1 MSRPKPTAPAAVY
14 SSGGTPAE
22 EELLGY
28 QRSPVDLL
36 RVCIF
41 AVIAAALI
49 VVMLLVQ
56 DSVVRL
62 EGDAVRFLDRL
73 PGTIERI
80 IHGSLEWLGFVVI
93 GAIVLVPLVTKR
105 FRLFGYVFVADVF
118 AIGAMALVLHF
129 VDRSTPKAIVA
140 QLTAR
145 DGITVATT
153 SGALGIAVWTA
164 SFIVLGPFLVSRWRR
179 AGKIGI
185 TVLVVIRLV
194 VSYNLPGTLIMA
206 LPIGATIGAAVLYA
220 FGRPDRRPSAARITK
235 ALVNDGLAVRQLS
248 ILATDTPGS
257 TRCEAV
263 LEDGSQLHVRVS
275 GEERR
280 AADLLNRLYR
290 FIRYK
295 HAGDDRP
302 FASLEQ
308 SIEHEALMTYAARD
322 AGVRTPK
329 VRGIAPTGLESV
341 LIAYDHLDGRPFGDL
356 KVLPSDDRSVD
367 DDGGGPVETGSKDP
381 TALDDAQVRDAFAQL
396 VSLRRRQIAHRR
408 IGPDSLIL
416 GADGLV
422 SLVDFA
428 FGELAADD
436 AALDADV
443 AQALVA
449 VALLAG
455 PERSVR
461 PAVEVLG
468 ADAVVRALP
477 RLQTQALDQPTR
489 KALRPHKHLL
499 DDLQRAARQETDVED
514 VQLAQLERVD
524 KKTVLMLVVL
534 AAATYAM
541 LPQIANV
548 PKMVQRLGEAN
559 WWWMPVIAT
568 FTAVTYVGGAAGL
581 AGAVPIRLRPGPL
594 TVSQLAASFT
604 GTLAPAGV
612 GGMALSARF
621 LQKQGVDKAVA
632 VSAVGLTT
640 VAGFLVHMSMLAIF
654 VIWAGRRAFRGV
666 SLPKPESLLIG
677 LAVVA
682 VLAGL
687 ALLVPATRR
696 LLRERVW
703 PTIKR
708 SADGVSDVVRRP
720 AKMLELFGGSALVTF
735 GNMFALYFAVVA
747 LGGGLPLAS
756 IGAVYL
762 IGASVA
768 SVAPTPGGMGAIEAA
783 LVSGLVAAGLTNAAA
798 VPAVI
803 LFRLITFWLPN
814 LPGWIGFRWLQR
826 HEYI

>member
-164 SFIVLGPFLVSRWRR
+164 SFIVLGPFVVSRWRR

-206 LPIGATIGAAVLYA
+206 LPTGSTPRAAGPSA
-220 FGRPDRRPSAARITK
+220 CRRPDRRPGAARITK

-308 SIEHEALMTYAARD
+308 SIEHEALMAYVARD
-322 AGVRTPK
+322 AGVRTPG
-329 VRGIAPTGLESV
+329 VRAVAPTGLDSV
-341 LIAYDHLDGRPFGDL
+341 LIAYDRVEGCRIDELDAGTLGDA
-356 KVLPSDDRSVD
+356 
-367 DDGGGPVETGSKDP
+367 
-381 TALDDAQVRDAFAQL
+381 ALDDAGVRDAFAQL
-396 VSLRRRQIAHRR
+396 AAMRGRRVAHRR
-408 IGPDSLIL
+408 VGQSTLIV
-416 GADGLV
+416 GAEGSV

-428 FGELAADD
+428 FGTLAADD
-436 AALDADV
+436 SLLAGDV

-449 VALLAG
+449 IALIAG
-455 PERSVR
+455 AKRTTPI
-461 PAVEVLG
+461 AIDVLG
-468 ADAVVRALP
+468 SDAVVAALP
-477 RLQTQALDQPTR
+477 RLQPQALAQPTR
-489 KALRPHKHLL
+489 EALRRHKGLL
-499 DDLQRAARQETDVED
+499 DDLQRQIREATDVED

>member
-164 SFIVLGPFLVSRWRR
+164 SFIVLGPFVVSRWRR

-308 SIEHEALMTYAARD
+308 SIEHEALMAYVARD
-322 AGVRTPK
+322 AGVRTPG
-329 VRGIAPTGLESV
+329 VRAVAPTGLDSV
-341 LIAYDHLDGRPFGDL
+341 LIAYDRVEGCRIDELDAGTLGDA
-356 KVLPSDDRSVD
+356 
-367 DDGGGPVETGSKDP
+367 
-381 TALDDAQVRDAFAQL
+381 ALDDAGVRDAFAQL
-396 VSLRRRQIAHRR
+396 AAMRGRRVAHRR
-408 IGPDSLIL
+408 VGQSTLIV
-416 GADGLV
+416 GAEGSV

-428 FGELAADD
+428 FGTLAADD
-436 AALDADV
+436 SLLAGDV

-449 VALLAG
+449 IALIAG
-455 PERSVR
+455 AKRTTPI
-461 PAVEVLG
+461 AIDVLG
-468 ADAVVRALP
+468 SDAVVAALP
-477 RLQTQALDQPTR
+477 RLQPQALAQPTR
-489 KALRPHKHLL
+489 EALRRHKGLL
-499 DDLQRAARQETDVED
+499 DDLQRQIREATDVED

>member
-164 SFIVLGPFLVSRWRR
+164 SFIVLGPFVVSRWRR

-308 SIEHEALMTYAARD
+308 SIEHEALMAYVARD
-322 AGVRTPK
+322 AGVRTPG
-329 VRGIAPTGLESV
+329 VRAVAPTGLDSV
-341 LIAYDHLDGRPFGDL
+341 LIAYDRVEGCRIDELDAGTLGDA
-356 KVLPSDDRSVD
+356 
-367 DDGGGPVETGSKDP
+367 
-381 TALDDAQVRDAFAQL
+381 ALDDAGVRDAFAQL
-396 VSLRRRQIAHRR
+396 AAMRGRRVAHRR
-408 IGPDSLIL
+408 VGQSTLIV
-416 GADGLV
+416 GAEGSV

-428 FGELAADD
+428 FGTLAADD
-436 AALDADV
+436 SLLAGDV

-449 VALLAG
+449 IALIAG
-455 PERSVR
+455 AKRTTPI
-461 PAVEVLG
+461 AIDVLG
-468 ADAVVRALP
+468 SDAVVAALP
-477 RLQTQALDQPTR
+477 RLQPQALAQPTR
-489 KALRPHKHLL
+489 EALRRHKGLL
-499 DDLQRAARQETDVED
+499 DDLQRQIREATDVED

-783 LVSGLVAAGLTNAAA
+783 VVSGLVAAGLTNAAA

>member
-1 MSRPKPTAPAAVY
+1 MGQST
-14 SSGGTPAE
+14 
-22 EELLGY
+22 
-28 QRSPVDLL
+28 
-36 RVCIF
+36 
-41 AVIAAALI
+41 LI
-49 VVMLLVQ
+49 VGA
-56 DSVVRL
+56 
-62 EGDAVRFLDRL
+62 EG
-73 PGTIERI
+73 
-80 IHGSLEWLGFVVI
+80 S
-93 GAIVLVPLVTKR
+93 
-105 FRLFGYVFVADVF
+105 
-118 AIGAMALVLHF
+118 
-129 VDRSTPKAIVA
+129 
-140 QLTAR
+140 
-145 DGITVATT
+145 
-153 SGALGIAVWTA
+153 
-164 SFIVLGPFLVSRWRR
+164 
-179 AGKIGI
+179 
-185 TVLVVIRLV
+185 
-194 VSYNLPGTLIMA
+194 
-206 LPIGATIGAAVLYA
+206 
-220 FGRPDRRPSAARITK
+220 
-235 ALVNDGLAVRQLS
+235 
-248 ILATDTPGS
+248 
-257 TRCEAV
+257 
-263 LEDGSQLHVRVS
+263 
-275 GEERR
+275 
-280 AADLLNRLYR
+280 
-290 FIRYK
+290 
-295 HAGDDRP
+295 
-302 FASLEQ
+302 
-308 SIEHEALMTYAARD
+308 
-322 AGVRTPK
+322 
-329 VRGIAPTGLESV
+329 
-341 LIAYDHLDGRPFGDL
+341 
-356 KVLPSDDRSVD
+356 
-367 DDGGGPVETGSKDP
+367 
-381 TALDDAQVRDAFAQL
+381 
-396 VSLRRRQIAHRR
+396 
-408 IGPDSLIL
+408 
-416 GADGLV
+416 V

-428 FGELAADD
+428 FGTLAADD
-436 AALDADV
+436 SLLAGDV

-449 VALLAG
+449 IALIAG
-455 PERSVR
+455 AKRTTPI
-461 PAVEVLG
+461 AIDVLG
-468 ADAVVRALP
+468 SDAVVAALP
-477 RLQTQALDQPTR
+477 RLQPQALAQPTR
-489 KALRPHKHLL
+489 EALRRHKGLL
-499 DDLQRAARQETDVED
+499 DDLQRQIREATDVED

-559 WWWMPVIAT
+559 WWWMSVIDT

>member
-164 SFIVLGPFLVSRWRR
+164 SFIVLGPFVVSRWRR

-194 VSYNLPGTLIMA
+194 VSYNLPGTLLMA

-308 SIEHEALMTYAARD
+308 SIEHEALMAYVARD
-322 AGVRTPK
+322 AGVRTPG
-329 VRGIAPTGLESV
+329 VRAVAPTGLDSV
-341 LIAYDHLDGRPFGDL
+341 LIAYDRVEGCRIDELDAGTLGDA
-356 KVLPSDDRSVD
+356 
-367 DDGGGPVETGSKDP
+367 
-381 TALDDAQVRDAFAQL
+381 ALDDAGVRDAFAQL
-396 VSLRRRQIAHRR
+396 AAMRGRRVAHRR
-408 IGPDSLIL
+408 VGQSTLIV
-416 GADGLV
+416 GAEGSV

-428 FGELAADD
+428 FGTLAADD
-436 AALDADV
+436 SLLAGDV

-449 VALLAG
+449 IALIAG
-455 PERSVR
+455 AKRTTPI
-461 PAVEVLG
+461 AIDVLG
-468 ADAVVRALP
+468 SDAVVAALP
-477 RLQTQALDQPTR
+477 RLQPQALAQPTR
-489 KALRPHKHLL
+489 EALRRHKGLL
-499 DDLQRAARQETDVED
+499 DDLQRQIREATDVED

>member
-164 SFIVLGPFLVSRWRR
+164 SFIVLGPFVVSRWRR

-308 SIEHEALMTYAARD
+308 SIEHEALMAYVARD
-322 AGVRTPK
+322 AGVRTPG
-329 VRGIAPTGLESV
+329 VRAVAPTGLDSV
-341 LIAYDHLDGRPFGDL
+341 LIAYDRVEGCRIDELDAGTLGDAARSTTPAVARSRPAPGSDRPRRGH
-356 KVLPSDDRSVD
+356 VPSFAHRSRWAEHPIIV
-367 DDGGGPVETGSKDP
+367 GGPT
-381 TALDDAQVRDAFAQL
+381 
-396 VSLRRRQIAHRR
+396 RRGRR
-408 IGPDSLIL
+408 
-416 GADGLV
+416 
-422 SLVDFA
+422 
-428 FGELAADD
+428 
-436 AALDADV
+436 
-443 AQALVA
+443 
-449 VALLAG
+449 LLAG
-455 PERSVR
+455 
-461 PAVEVLG
+461 
-468 ADAVVRALP
+468 
-477 RLQTQALDQPTR
+477 
-489 KALRPHKHLL
+489 
-499 DDLQRAARQETDVED
+499 
-514 VQLAQLERVD
+514 
-524 KKTVLMLVVL
+524 
-534 AAATYAM
+534 
-541 LPQIANV
+541 
-548 PKMVQRLGEAN
+548 
-559 WWWMPVIAT
+559 
-568 FTAVTYVGGAAGL
+568 
-581 AGAVPIRLRPGPL
+581 RLR
-594 TVSQLAASFT
+594 
-604 GTLAPAGV
+604 
-612 GGMALSARF
+612 
-621 LQKQGVDKAVA
+621 
-632 VSAVGLTT
+632 
-640 VAGFLVHMSMLAIF
+640 
-654 VIWAGRRAFRGV
+654 
-666 SLPKPESLLIG
+666 
-677 LAVVA
+677 
-682 VLAGL
+682 
-687 ALLVPATRR
+687 
-696 LLRERVW
+696 LRH
-703 PTIKR
+703 
-708 SADGVSDVVRRP
+708 A
-720 AKMLELFGGSALVTF
+720 
-735 GNMFALYFAVVA
+735 
-747 LGGGLPLAS
+747 GGGRLAS
-756 IGAVYL
+756 
-762 IGASVA
+762 
-768 SVAPTPGGMGAIEAA
+768 
-783 LVSGLVAAGLTNAAA
+783 
-798 VPAVI
+798 
-803 LFRLITFWLPN
+803 R
-814 LPGWIGFRWLQR
+814 R
-826 HEYI
+826 

>member
-164 SFIVLGPFLVSRWRR
+164 SFIVLGPFVVSRWRR

-308 SIEHEALMTYAARD
+308 SIEHEALMAYVARD
-322 AGVRTPK
+322 AGVRTPG
-329 VRGIAPTGLESV
+329 VRAVAPTGLDSV
-341 LIAYDHLDGRPFGDL
+341 LIAYDRVEGCRIDELDAGTLGDA
-356 KVLPSDDRSVD
+356 
-367 DDGGGPVETGSKDP
+367 
-381 TALDDAQVRDAFAQL
+381 ALDDAGARDAFAQL
-396 VSLRRRQIAHRR
+396 AAMRGRRVAHRR
-408 IGPDSLIL
+408 VGQSTLIV
-416 GADGLV
+416 GAEGSV

-428 FGELAADD
+428 FGTLAADD
-436 AALDADV
+436 SLLAGDV

-449 VALLAG
+449 IALIAG
-455 PERSVR
+455 AKRTTPI
-461 PAVEVLG
+461 AIDVLG
-468 ADAVVRALP
+468 SDAVVAALP
-477 RLQTQALDQPTR
+477 RLQPQALAQPTR
-489 KALRPHKHLL
+489 EALRRHKGLL
-499 DDLQRAARQETDVED
+499 DDLQRQIREATDVED

>member
-164 SFIVLGPFLVSRWRR
+164 SFIVLGPFVVSRWRR

-308 SIEHEALMTYAARD
+308 SIEHEALMAYVARD
-322 AGVRTPK
+322 AGVRTPG
-329 VRGIAPTGLESV
+329 VRAVAPTGLDSV
-341 LIAYDHLDGRPFGDL
+341 LIAYDRVEGCRIDELDAGTLGDA
-356 KVLPSDDRSVD
+356 
-367 DDGGGPVETGSKDP
+367 
-381 TALDDAQVRDAFAQL
+381 ALDDAGVRDAFAQL
-396 VSLRRRQIAHRR
+396 AAMRGRRVAHRR
-408 IGPDSLIL
+408 VGQSTLIV
-416 GADGLV
+416 GAEGSV

-428 FGELAADD
+428 FGTLAADD
-436 AALDADV
+436 SLLAGDV

-449 VALLAG
+449 IALIAG
-455 PERSVR
+455 AKRTTPI
-461 PAVEVLG
+461 AIDVLG
-468 ADAVVRALP
+468 SDAVVAALP
-477 RLQTQALDQPTR
+477 RLQPQALAQPTR
-489 KALRPHKHLL
+489 EALRRHKGLL
-499 DDLQRAARQETDVED
+499 DDLQRQIREATDVED

-548 PKMVQRLGEAN
+548 PK
-559 WWWMPVIAT
+559 IC
-568 FTAVTYVGGAAGL
+568 
-581 AGAVPIRLRPGPL
+581 
-594 TVSQLAASFT
+594 
-604 GTLAPAGV
+604 
-612 GGMALSARF
+612 
-621 LQKQGVDKAVA
+621 
-632 VSAVGLTT
+632 
-640 VAGFLVHMSMLAIF
+640 
-654 VIWAGRRAFRGV
+654 
-666 SLPKPESLLIG
+666 LLYTS
-677 LAVVA
+677 
-682 VLAGL
+682 
-687 ALLVPATRR
+687 PSPR
-696 LLRERVW
+696 
-703 PTIKR
+703 
-708 SADGVSDVVRRP
+708 D
-720 AKMLELFGGSALVTF
+720 
-735 GNMFALYFAVVA
+735 
-747 LGGGLPLAS
+747 
-756 IGAVYL
+756 
-762 IGASVA
+762 
-768 SVAPTPGGMGAIEAA
+768 
-783 LVSGLVAAGLTNAAA
+783 
-798 VPAVI
+798 
-803 LFRLITFWLPN
+803 
-814 LPGWIGFRWLQR
+814 
-826 HEYI
+826 

>member
-1 MSRPKPTAPAAVY
+1 MTCAFFFFKQKTAYEVLRSLVGSEMYIRDRGGLRNGLDAYKCLAMGADAVGFGSAAEIALGCRVCYACQKGNCPYGITSPKPEMRARLDPLA
-14 SSGGTPAE
+14 GGHNLANFIHACTY
-22 EELLGY
+22 LLY
-28 QRSPVDLL
+28 TSDDAHDLTCRDL
-36 RVCIF
+36 
-41 AVIAAALI
+41 
-49 VVMLLVQ
+49 
-56 DSVVRL
+56 
-62 EGDAVRFLDRL
+62 
-73 PGTIERI
+73 
-80 IHGSLEWLGFVVI
+80 
-93 GAIVLVPLVTKR
+93 
-105 FRLFGYVFVADVF
+105 
-118 AIGAMALVLHF
+118 

-145 DGITVATT
+145 DGSTVATT
-153 SGALGIAVWTA
+153 SGALVIAVWTA
-164 SFIVLGPFLVSRWRR
+164 SFIVLGPFVVSRWRR

-194 VSYNLPGTLIMA
+194 VSYNLPGTLNMA

-220 FGRPDRRPSAARITK
+220 FARPDRRPSAARITK

-308 SIEHEALMTYAARD
+308 SIEHEALMAYVARD
-322 AGVRTPK
+322 AGVRTPG
-329 VRGIAPTGLESV
+329 VRAVAPTGLDSV
-341 LIAYDHLDGRPFGDL
+341 LIAYDRVEGCRIDELDEGTLGDA
-356 KVLPSDDRSVD
+356 
-367 DDGGGPVETGSKDP
+367 
-381 TALDDAQVRDAFAQL
+381 ALDDAGVRDAFAQL
-396 VSLRRRQIAHRR
+396 AAMRGRRVAHRR
-408 IGPDSLIL
+408 VGQSTLIV
-416 GADGLV
+416 GAEGSV

-428 FGELAADD
+428 FGTLAADD
-436 AALDADV
+436 SLLAGDV

-449 VALLAG
+449 IALIAG
-455 PERSVR
+455 AKRTTPI
-461 PAVEVLG
+461 AIDVLG
-468 ADAVVRALP
+468 SDAVVAALP
-477 RLQTQALDQPTR
+477 RLQPQALAQPTR
-489 KALRPHKHLL
+489 EALRRHKGLL
-499 DDLQRAARQETDVED
+499 DDLQRQIREATDVED

>member
-62 EGDAVRFLDRL
+62 EGDAVRFLNRL

-80 IHGSLEWLGFVVI
+80 IHGSLEWLGFDAI

-164 SFIVLGPFLVSRWRR
+164 SFIVLGPFVVSRWRR

-308 SIEHEALMTYAARD
+308 SIEHEALMAYVARD
-322 AGVRTPK
+322 AGVRTPG
-329 VRGIAPTGLESV
+329 VRAVAPTGLDSV
-341 LIAYDHLDGRPFGDL
+341 LIAYDRVEGCRIDELDAGTLGDA
-356 KVLPSDDRSVD
+356 
-367 DDGGGPVETGSKDP
+367 
-381 TALDDAQVRDAFAQL
+381 ALDDAGVRDAFAQL
-396 VSLRRRQIAHRR
+396 AAMRGRRVAHRR
-408 IGPDSLIL
+408 VGQSTLIV
-416 GADGLV
+416 GAEGSV

-428 FGELAADD
+428 FGTLAADD
-436 AALDADV
+436 SLLAGDV

-449 VALLAG
+449 IALIAG
-455 PERSVR
+455 AKRTTPI
-461 PAVEVLG
+461 AIDVLG
-468 ADAVVRALP
+468 SDAVVAALP
-477 RLQTQALDQPTR
+477 RLQPQALAQPTR
-489 KALRPHKHLL
+489 EALRRHKGLL
-499 DDLQRAARQETDVED
+499 DDLQRQIREATDVED

>member
-164 SFIVLGPFLVSRWRR
+164 SFIVLGPFVVSRWRR

-308 SIEHEALMTYAARD
+308 SIEHEALMAYVARD
-322 AGVRTPK
+322 AGVRTPG
-329 VRGIAPTGLESV
+329 VRAVAPTGLDSV
-341 LIAYDHLDGRPFGDL
+341 LIAYDRVEGCRIDELDAGTLGDA
-356 KVLPSDDRSVD
+356 
-367 DDGGGPVETGSKDP
+367 
-381 TALDDAQVRDAFAQL
+381 ALDDAGVRDAFAQL
-396 VSLRRRQIAHRR
+396 AAMRGRRVAHRR
-408 IGPDSLIL
+408 VGQSTLIV
-416 GADGLV
+416 GAEGSV

-428 FGELAADD
+428 FGTLAADD
-436 AALDADV
+436 SLLAGDV

-449 VALLAG
+449 IALIAG
-455 PERSVR
+455 AKRTTPI
-461 PAVEVLG
+461 AIDVLG
-468 ADAVVRALP
+468 SDAVVAALP
-477 RLQTQALDQPTR
+477 RLQPQALAQPTR
-489 KALRPHKHLL
+489 EALRRHKGLL
-499 DDLQRAARQETDVED
+499 DDLQRQIREATDVED

-559 WWWMPVIAT
+559 WWWMPVIAA

>member
-164 SFIVLGPFLVSRWRR
+164 SFIVLGPFVVSRWRR

-308 SIEHEALMTYAARD
+308 SIEHEALMAYVARD
-322 AGVRTPK
+322 AGVRTPG
-329 VRGIAPTGLESV
+329 VRAVAPTGLDSV
-341 LIAYDHLDGRPFGDL
+341 LIAYDRVEGCRIDELDAGTLGDA
-356 KVLPSDDRSVD
+356 
-367 DDGGGPVETGSKDP
+367 
-381 TALDDAQVRDAFAQL
+381 ALDDAGVRDAFAQL
-396 VSLRRRQIAHRR
+396 AAMRGRRVAHRR
-408 IGPDSLIL
+408 VGQSTLIV
-416 GADGLV
+416 GAEGSV

-428 FGELAADD
+428 FGTLAADD
-436 AALDADV
+436 SLLAGDV

-449 VALLAG
+449 IALIAG
-455 PERSVR
+455 AKRTTPI
-461 PAVEVLG
+461 AIDVLG
-468 ADAVVRALP
+468 SDAVVAALP
-477 RLQTQALDQPTR
+477 RLQPQALAQPTR
-489 KALRPHKHLL
+489 EALRRHKGLL
-499 DDLQRAARQETDVED
+499 DDLQRQIREATDVED

-559 WWWMPVIAT
+559 WWGMPVIAA

>member
-164 SFIVLGPFLVSRWRR
+164 SFIVLGPFVVSRWRR

-308 SIEHEALMTYAARD
+308 SIEHEALMAYVARD
-322 AGVRTPK
+322 AGVRTPG
-329 VRGIAPTGLESV
+329 VRAVAPTGLDSV
-341 LIAYDHLDGRPFGDL
+341 LIAYDRVEGCRIDELDAGTLGDA
-356 KVLPSDDRSVD
+356 
-367 DDGGGPVETGSKDP
+367 
-381 TALDDAQVRDAFAQL
+381 ALDDAGVRDAFAQL
-396 VSLRRRQIAHRR
+396 AAMRGRRVAHRR
-408 IGPDSLIL
+408 VGQSTLIV
-416 GADGLV
+416 GAEGSV

-428 FGELAADD
+428 FGTLAADD
-436 AALDADV
+436 SLLAGDV

-449 VALLAG
+449 IALIAG
-455 PERSVR
+455 AKRTTPI
-461 PAVEVLG
+461 AIDVLG
-468 ADAVVRALP
+468 SDAVVAALP
-477 RLQTQALDQPTR
+477 RLQPQALAQPTR
-489 KALRPHKHLL
+489 EALRRHKGLL
-499 DDLQRAARQETDVED
+499 DDLQRQIREATDVED

-559 WWWMPVIAT
+559 WWWMPVIAA

-581 AGAVPIRLRPGPL
+581 AGAVPLRLRPGPL
-594 TVSQLAASFT
+594 VVSQLAASFT

>member
-164 SFIVLGPFLVSRWRR
+164 SFIVLGPFVVSRWRR

-220 FGRPDRRPSAARITK
+220 SGRPDRRPSAAGISK
-235 ALVNDGLAVRQLS
+235 ALINDGLALRQLS

-308 SIEHEALMTYAARD
+308 SIEHEALMAYVARD
-322 AGVRTPK
+322 AGVRTPG
-329 VRGIAPTGLESV
+329 VRAVAPTGLDSV
-341 LIAYDHLDGRPFGDL
+341 LIAYDRVEGCRIDELDAGTLGDA
-356 KVLPSDDRSVD
+356 
-367 DDGGGPVETGSKDP
+367 
-381 TALDDAQVRDAFAQL
+381 ALDDAGVRDAFAQL
-396 VSLRRRQIAHRR
+396 AAMRGRRVAHRR
-408 IGPDSLIL
+408 VGQSTLIV
-416 GADGLV
+416 GAEGSV

-428 FGELAADD
+428 FGTLAADD
-436 AALDADV
+436 SLLAGDV

-449 VALLAG
+449 IALIAG
-455 PERSVR
+455 AKRTTPI
-461 PAVEVLG
+461 AIDVLG
-468 ADAVVRALP
+468 SDAVVAALP
-477 RLQTQALDQPTR
+477 RLQPQALAQPTR
-489 KALRPHKHLL
+489 EALRRHKGLL
-499 DDLQRAARQETDVED
+499 DDLQRQIREATDVED

>member
-164 SFIVLGPFLVSRWRR
+164 SFIVLGPFVVSRWRR
-179 AGKIGI
+179 AANIGI
-185 TVLVVIRLV
+185 TVLVVIRLF

-206 LPIGATIGAAVLYA
+206 LPSGATIGAAVLYA

-308 SIEHEALMTYAARD
+308 SIEHEALMAYVARD
-322 AGVRTPK
+322 AGVRTPG
-329 VRGIAPTGLESV
+329 VRAVAPTGLDSV
-341 LIAYDHLDGRPFGDL
+341 LIAYDRVEGCRIDELDAGTLGDA
-356 KVLPSDDRSVD
+356 
-367 DDGGGPVETGSKDP
+367 
-381 TALDDAQVRDAFAQL
+381 ALDDAGVRDAFAQL
-396 VSLRRRQIAHRR
+396 AAMRGRRVAHRR
-408 IGPDSLIL
+408 VGQSTLIV
-416 GADGLV
+416 GAEGSV

-428 FGELAADD
+428 FGTLAADD
-436 AALDADV
+436 SLLAGDV

-449 VALLAG
+449 IALIAG
-455 PERSVR
+455 AKRTTPI
-461 PAVEVLG
+461 AIDVLG
-468 ADAVVRALP
+468 SDAVVAALP
-477 RLQTQALDQPTR
+477 RLQPQALAQPTR
-489 KALRPHKHLL
+489 EALRRHKGLL
-499 DDLQRAARQETDVED
+499 DDLQRQIREATDVED

>member
-164 SFIVLGPFLVSRWRR
+164 SFIVLGPFVVSRWRR

-308 SIEHEALMTYAARD
+308 SIEHEALMAYVARD
-322 AGVRTPK
+322 AGVRTPG
-329 VRGIAPTGLESV
+329 VRAVAPTGLDSV
-341 LIAYDHLDGRPFGDL
+341 LIAYDRVEGCRIDELDAGTLGDA
-356 KVLPSDDRSVD
+356 
-367 DDGGGPVETGSKDP
+367 
-381 TALDDAQVRDAFAQL
+381 ALDDAGVRDAFAQL
-396 VSLRRRQIAHRR
+396 AAMRGRRVAHRR
-408 IGPDSLIL
+408 VGQSTLIV
-416 GADGLV
+416 GAEGSV

-428 FGELAADD
+428 FGTLAADD
-436 AALDADV
+436 SLLAGDV

-449 VALLAG
+449 IALIAG
-455 PERSVR
+455 AKRTTPI
-461 PAVEVLG
+461 AIDVLG
-468 ADAVVRALP
+468 SDAVVAALP
-477 RLQTQALDQPTR
+477 RLQPQALAQPTR
-489 KALRPHKHLL
+489 EALRRHKGLL
-499 DDLQRAARQETDVED
+499 DDLQRQIREATDVED

-581 AGAVPIRLRPGPL
+581 AGAVPLRLRPGPL
-594 TVSQLAASFT
+594 VVSQLAASFT